1 MQCHA
6 VNRST
11 KVLVVVLVTL
21 ASCISLAPAQIH
33 WNRGWGAGGSMGKRS
48 PSSPSSSS
56 SSSSVAG
63 GRLEVVG
70 EETGFLDCSGDLTHA
85 YNLLLK
91 VIETEASRLA
101 ACELRS
107 EGAASPVTGEREG
120 HLPHTLPWWKSSS
133 TDQ

>member
-1 MQCHA
+1 
-6 VNRST
+6 
-11 KVLVVVLVTL
+11 
-21 ASCISLAPAQIH
+21 
-33 WNRGWGAGGSMGKRS
+33 MGKRS
-48 PSSPSSSS
+48 PSSPSSAT
-56 SSSSVAG
+56 SSSVAG

-70 EETGFLDCSGDLTHA
+70 EETGFLSTLDCSGDLTHA

-107 EGAASPVTGEREG
+107 EAVASPVTGEREG
-120 HLPHTLPWWKSSS
+120 HLPRALPWWKSSS